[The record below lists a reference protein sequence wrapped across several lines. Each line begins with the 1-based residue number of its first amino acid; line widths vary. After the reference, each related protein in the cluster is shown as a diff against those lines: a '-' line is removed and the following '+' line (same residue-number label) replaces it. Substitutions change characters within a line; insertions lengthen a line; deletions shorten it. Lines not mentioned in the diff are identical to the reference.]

1 MVLSVSPVFLWFPG
15 VAQNDVFFFFLD
27 KSYDSLTADVFRLSK
42 IKSKDRYKKLY
53 DMHNGL
59 FIDLGVISRT
69 IIAVIR

>member
-15 VAQNDVFFFFLD
+15 VAQNDFFFFLD

>member
-1 MVLSVSPVFLWFPG
+1 MWCYLCHQYFCGFQGSPKMM
-15 VAQNDVFFFFLD
+15 FFFFLD